1 MNENF
6 DELRKMFKNSK
17 WTKVIIIIAA
27 VVILA
32 VAADRIYLRILELE
46 EIGGLS
52 SIYIKNMIWKIGIG
66 AVTGI
71 IAFGAVLIQNI
82 FIKRNLKK
90 YFIKN
95 DKVPGKFYNW
105 LPAAAS
111 GIIFAVTVNSSMYL
125 NAMKY
130 FNGNNFGIAD
140 PLFSNDVGYYLFSR
154 PFLMN
159 VVNYFQGL
167 VIFLIVYAVVY
178 YVVGM
183 LMVFANLKL
192 EDFKYQ
198 PMMIH
203 LLSTTALFL
212 AVRFPIYKFKA
223 ESILFGNFVESTGA
237 GYVDVNIWLNYYR
250 IIPYVLVAIVLAAIF
265 FLIKKKYKLTIISIG
280 VFPAAFLITVI
291 VALAFQWLAVDPNE
305 KDKESEYLIHNI
317 AMTREAYDLEDI
329 REMDIDNAETL
340 TPDMLLGNTETIE
353 NIRVLDYE
361 SAIRTNT
368 QIQSNTLF
376 YTFIDGDIVNYNLD
390 GIERPVFI
398 SARELATSQLND
410 DSYINKTYRFTHG
423 YGVVINPLNYT
434 NSQGQIE
441 FILSGLDHE
450 SEYSNLKVTRPE
462 LYYSEL
468 NYGYV
473 VVDASSDGDIEINYD
488 GNQETRYSGEG
499 GINLNWLNRILYA
512 AKYGDINLITSTY
525 AKDATLL
532 PNRQIVERAQMGVPF
547 LKIDGDPYI
556 LLTNEGKL
564 AWVLDAYTTA
574 DSYPYSQM
582 KDGLNYI
589 RNSVKVVI
597 DAYDGKATY
606 YIIDDEDPVIKTY
619 DAIYPGIFSHDP
631 LPEFVQEHMKYPESL
646 FELQT
651 EMLKTYHLDTDDVD
665 VFYSGQDFW
674 DIAKYPA
681 DKSAGSTVDIDSY
694 YVTLKL
700 PGVAEET
707 ELVLI
712 RPFTP
717 KSDERHN
724 MVAWLNVRNSVEN
737 YGELIL
743 YKYPKNTNLLGPN
756 QIEVKINQIDEI
768 SKNMTLWGQSGSDV
782 YKGSMLVIPI
792 ENSVLYVEPIYI
804 EAAGTASIPEVRQIV
819 TGYQI
824 GDQFIYGI
832 GSNVQEAL
840 VNMFDSLDY
849 EPPEIEPTEPV
860 VPGEPGEPGDGT
872 GIDDEQLDEIKDKVD
887 ELKQYIE
894 ELEELI
900 NSILDGE

>member
-1 MNENF
+1 MNENLN
-6 DELRKMFKNSK
+6 ELLNTFKKSK
-17 WTKVIIIIAA
+17 WMKIILIVAG

-32 VAADRIYLRILELE
+32 VAVDRIYLRILELE

-66 AVTGI
+66 IVAGL
-71 IAFGAVLIQNI
+71 IAFGAVLVQNI
-82 FIKRNLKK
+82 FIIKNLKK

-95 DKVPGKFYNW
+95 DKVPGKFFNW
-105 LPAAAS
+105 IPAAGA
-111 GIIFAVTVNSSMYL
+111 GIIFAITANSSMYL

-130 FNGNNFGIAD
+130 FNGNNFGLVD

-167 VIFLIVYAVVY
+167 IIFLLIYAVAY
-178 YVVGM
+178 YIVGM
-183 LMVFANLKL
+183 LMVFNNLKL
-192 EDFKYQ
+192 GDFKYQ
-198 PMMIH
+198 PIMIH
-203 LLSTTALFL
+203 LLATAALFL
-212 AVRFPIYKFKA
+212 AARFPIYKFKA
-223 ESILFGNFVESTGA
+223 ESILFGDVVGSTGA
-237 GYVDVNIWLNYYR
+237 GFVDVNIWLKYYR
-250 IIPYVLVAIVLAAIF
+250 IIPYVLVVIVAAAVF
-265 FLIKKKYKLTIISIG
+265 FLIKKKYKLTVISLA
-280 VFPAAFLITVI
+280 VFPAAFLITVVI
-291 VALAFQWLAVDPNE
+291 GLAVQGLVVNPNE
-305 KDKESEYLIHNI
+305 KDKESEFLVHNI

-340 TPDMLLGNTETIE
+340 TPEMVTSNSETIE

-390 GIERPVFI
+390 GVDRPVFV
-398 SARELATSQLND
+398 SARELAPNQLPD
-410 DSYINKTYRFTHG
+410 DSYINRTYRFTHG
-423 YGVVINPLNYT
+423 YGIVINPLNDT

-450 SEYSNLKVTRPE
+450 SEYENLMVARPE

-473 VVDASSDGDIEINYD
+473 VVDANSDGDIEINYD
-488 GNQETRYSGEG
+488 GNQDTKYAGEG
-499 GINLNWLNRILYA
+499 GIRLNWLNRILYA
-512 AKYGDINLITSTY
+512 AKYGDINLITSSY
-525 AKDATLL
+525 AKNATLL
-532 PNRQIVERAQMGVPF
+532 PNRQIVERAQLGVPF

-556 LLTNEGKL
+556 LLTDEGEL

-582 KDGLNYI
+582 TDGLNYI

-606 YIIDDEDPVIKTY
+606 YIIDEEDPVIKTY
-619 DAIYPGIFSHDP
+619 DSIYPGIFSHDP
-631 LPEFVQEHMKYPESL
+631 LPGFVQEHMKYPESL

-651 EMLKTYHLDTDDVD
+651 EMLKKYHLDTDDVD
-665 VFYSGQDFW
+665 VFYSQQDLW

-681 DKSAGSTVDIDSY
+681 YKSAGNTVDIDSY
-694 YVTLKL
+694 YVTLRL
-700 PGVAEET
+700 PGIADET

-717 KSDERHN
+717 QSEQRHN
-724 MVAWLNVRNSVEN
+724 MVAWLNVRNSIEN

-756 QIEVKINQIDEI
+756 QIEVKINQIDSI

-782 YKGSMLVIPI
+782 YKGSLLVIPI

-849 EPPEIEPTEPV
+849 QPPVTEPTEPV
-860 VPGEPGEPGDGT
+860 EPEEPGDVT
-872 GIDDEQLDEIKDKVD
+872 GIDEEQLDEIKDKVD

-900 NSILDGE
+900 NSLLGGE

>member
-1 MNENF
+1 MFENF
-6 DELRKMFKNSK
+6 DEIRKMLKNSK
-17 WTKVIIIIAA
+17 WTKIILIIAG

-52 SIYIKNMIWKIGIG
+52 SIYIKNMLWKIGIG
-66 AVTGI
+66 AATGL

-105 LPAAAS
+105 IPALAT
-111 GIIFAVTVNSSMYL
+111 GIIFAVTANSNMYL

-130 FNGNNFGIAD
+130 FNGNNFGIVD

-159 VVNYFQGL
+159 LVNYFQGL
-167 VIFLIVYAVVY
+167 VIFLIIYAVVY
-178 YVVGM
+178 YIAGM
-183 LMVFANLKL
+183 FMAFANLRL
-192 EDFKYQ
+192 GDFKYQ
-198 PMMIH
+198 PIMIH

-223 ESILFGNFVESTGA
+223 ESILFGNVVDSTGA
-237 GYVDVNIWLNYYR
+237 GYVDVNIWLKYYR
-250 IIPYVLVAIVLAAIF
+250 IIPYVLVAIVVTAIF
-265 FLIKKKYKLTIISIG
+265 FLIKKKYKLTIISLGI
-280 VFPAAFLITVI
+280 FPAAFLITAVI
-291 VALAFQWLAVDPNE
+291 ALAVQGLVVDPNE

-317 AMTREAYDLEDI
+317 AMTREAYDLVDI
-329 REMDIDNAETL
+329 REMDIDNTETL
-340 TPDMLLGNTETIE
+340 TPAMVEGNTETIE
-353 NIRVLDYE
+353 NIRVLDYQ

-390 GIERPVFI
+390 GVERPVFI
-398 SARELATSQLND
+398 SARELAPNQLPD

-423 YGVVINPLNYT
+423 YGVVINPLNDT

-450 SEYSNLKVTRPE
+450 SEFSNLKVTRPE

-468 NYGYV
+468 NYNHV
-473 VVDASSDGDIEINYD
+473 VVDANSSEDIEINYD
-488 GNQETRYSGEG
+488 GNMETRYAGEG
-499 GINLNWLNRILYA
+499 GIKLNWLNRILYA
-512 AKYGDINLITSTY
+512 AKYGDVNLITSSY

-532 PNRQIVERAQMGVPF
+532 PNRQIVERAQLGVPF
-547 LKIDGDPYI
+547 LTIDEDPYI
-556 LLTNEGKL
+556 LLTDEGQL
-564 AWVLDAYTTA
+564 VWVLDAYTTA
-574 DSYPYSQM
+574 DSFPYAQFN
-582 KDGLNYI
+582 DGLNYI

-606 YIIDDEDPVIKTY
+606 YVIDKEDPVIKTY
-619 DAIYPGIFSHDP
+619 DAIYPGILSHEP
-631 LPEFVQEHMKYPESL
+631 LPDFVQEHMKYPENL

-651 EMLKTYHLDTDDVD
+651 EMLKKYHLDTDDVD
-665 VFYSGQDFW
+665 VFYSQQDLW

-700 PGVAEET
+700 PGVADET

-717 KSDERHN
+717 QSEQRHN
-724 MVAWLNVRNSVEN
+724 MVAWLNVRNSIEN

-756 QIEVKINQIDEI
+756 QIEVKINQIDSI

-782 YKGSMLVIPI
+782 YKGSLLVIPI

-849 EPPEIEPTEPV
+849 EPPVTEPTEP
-860 VPGEPGEPGDGT
+860 GEPVEPGDGT
-872 GIDDEQLDEIKDKVD
+872 GVEQEQLDEIKEKVD

-900 NSILDGE
+900 NSILGGE